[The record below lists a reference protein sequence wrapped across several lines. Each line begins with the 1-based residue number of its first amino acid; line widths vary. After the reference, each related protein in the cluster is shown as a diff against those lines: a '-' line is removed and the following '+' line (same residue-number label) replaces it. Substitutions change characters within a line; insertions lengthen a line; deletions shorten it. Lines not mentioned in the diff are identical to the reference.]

1 MPQLL
6 SFQQQ
11 CFIQIKLE
19 TTVSKLK
26 MLKWKSKACPAH
38 ISCAIFVGKKVPFYK
53 NFTYFYWLLC
63 HFTYF
68 PSFLCH
74 FVVQDVPHVFFQ
86 TCMKI
91 LCHFTCM
98 KISQGPHIF
107 IYNFNAFP
115 IKLRNSFLT
124 RIFWVDLQLHNTP
137 TFRKLLFEN

>member
-6 SFQQQ
+6 SFRQQ

-26 MLKWKSKACPAH
+26 MLKWKSKTCSAY
-38 ISCAIFVGKKVPFYK
+38 ILRAIFVGNKVPFYK
-53 NFTYFYWLLC
+53 NFTYFCWLLC
-63 HFTYF
+63 HFNYF

-86 TCMKI
+86 
-91 LCHFTCM
+91 TCM